1 MNSTINEIS
10 ICPKCGCKLIEV
22 STTNTALYKL
32 CPDSTCRTMIKD
44 NLISEMDMDIYS
56 RLQQKMKFEKSQDT
70 KGIKAYMLLKEN
82 LSGPLL
88 VKNSNRDLGSSKVAF
103 CIVKANDQASAIKL
117 FKQRFEVIK
126 ITPDMVVEVDIV
138 ENETWK

>member
-1 MNSTINEIS
+1 MNSIVNEIS
-10 ICPKCGCKLIEV
+10 ICPKCGCKLIDITTT
-22 STTNTALYKL
+22 STNLYKL

-44 NLISEMDMDIYS
+44 DFISEMDIDIYS
-56 RLQQKMKFEKSQDT
+56 RLQQKFNFEKTQDSN
-70 KGIKAYMLLKEN
+70 GIRAYMLLKEN

-88 VKNSNRDLGSSKVAF
+88 VKNSNKDLSSSKVAF
-103 CIVKANDQASAIKL
+103 CIVKANDKASAFKL

-138 ENETWK
+138 ENGTWK